1 MTPEALFEKAKKANA
16 IPENA
21 KLQSA
26 FQFGVDADE
35 LADLVLNGIKTAT
48 TSALDLYRDDEPL
61 PQTGAYD
68 VVLDSQN
75 QAVCVIKNDRV
86 IATKYLD
93 VDAKHAYLEGEGD
106 RSLAYWRQVH
116 HTFFVEEYQSEGHV
130 FDEHNA
136 NMLLENF
143 HVVYPTT

>member
-26 FQFGVDADE
+26 FQFGVDPDE
-35 LADLVLNGIKTAT
+35 LAELVLSGVKTAT

-93 VDAKHAYLEGEGD
+93 VDAKHAYLEG
-106 RSLAYWRQVH
+106 
-116 HTFFVEEYQSEGHV
+116 
-130 FDEHNA
+130 
-136 NMLLENF
+136 
-143 HVVYPTT
+143 

>member
-16 IPENA
+16 ITENA
-21 KLQSA
+21 KMQSA
-26 FQFGVDADE
+26 FQFGVDPDE
-35 LADLVLNGIKTAT
+35 LADLVLSGIKTAT

-106 RSLAYWRQVH
+106 RSLAY
-116 HTFFVEEYQSEGHV
+116 
-130 FDEHNA
+130 
-136 NMLLENF
+136 
-143 HVVYPTT
+143 